1 MNASLW
7 LQRHRRSVLFLVL
20 LLAAGG
26 VLAAFK
32 LPVGLFPNV
41 SFPRVVVS
49 VDAGVRPTRQMVLQV
64 TQPLEEAIRR
74 VPGVVTVRSETSRG
88 SSDIY
93 VTFHWGS
100 NMGLAAVQVNEAA
113 NQVLPMLPPGTTIRS
128 KRMDPTVD
136 PIIAYSL
143 TSSTLSP
150 VQLYDLAQLELRPLL
165 SGVGGVGR
173 VQVQG
178 GQQEE
183 YHVIVDPARLQA
195 LDLSLGEVERTL
207 SGGNGVEAL
216 GHLEDRYKLLLALA
230 DSRLHDARQIG
241 DLVVRATPTGVVRLR
256 DVARVVRGTLPQW
269 TTVTADGKPAVLLNI
284 YQQPGGN
291 SVKIARDVRQLLAST
306 PLPAGVHLANWY
318 DQSQLVIDS
327 ALSVRD
333 AILIGVVL
341 AGLVLLLFLRSL
353 KITLIAMV
361 TVPAVLAATV
371 VLLYALG
378 MSFNIM
384 TLGGMAAAVGLVID
398 DAIVMSEHI
407 VRRLGEGEA
416 GAPGRPLRH
425 GGVMRAAMEY
435 FQPLAGSS
443 ASTVVIFLP
452 LAFLSGITG
461 AFFKALALTMA
472 ASLVISF
479 FVSWLAVPLLA
490 DRLLS
495 AGDIERERSREHGR
509 VLGAFQRVYA
519 RVLRALLRRP
529 WMALLG
535 VVPLLVVGGAAYLSV
550 GSGFLPRMDEGGFVL
565 DYLTPPGTSLA
576 ETDRLLAQIEH
587 ILRTTPQVQT
597 FSRRT
602 GLQLGGGI
610 THANEGDFF
619 VRLKPLPREPIWQV
633 ERQVRARIH
642 AEVPGIDIDT
652 AQLMQDLIGDLT
664 AVPQPVEIKIFDDNP
679 RQLAALAHK
688 TAAAISRVRGIV
700 EVRSGIVVAG
710 DALDIRLD
718 PTRLALEGVDARQV
732 QSHLAALIGGSVATQ
747 IEQGP
752 KMVGVRVW
760 DSARLRRTPQDIAA
774 LPLRAPDGRVFSLG
788 DVARVSVLTGQPEI
802 IRENLKRMAAVTARI
817 SGRDLGSTVAAVK
830 QIIDAPGFYPTG
842 VYIRLGGLYKQQQI
856 AFKGLLQVLAAA
868 VLLVFLLLLF
878 LYERMRVALS
888 ILAMPLFALPAVFVG
903 LWIGGI
909 ELNISAMMGMTMIV
923 GIVTEVAIFYFSE
936 VQELQQA
943 HPDMA
948 LHEAL
953 VQAGVNRM
961 RPIAMTTIAAILTLL
976 PLALAIGQGSAM
988 QQPLAVAI
996 IAGLSVQLPLVL
1008 LLMPTLFA
1016 LLRGSLASEALPPA
1030 PEDEAHAHPAG

>member
-26 VLAAFK
+26 ILAAFK
-32 LPVGLFPNV
+32 LPVGLFPDV

-150 VQLYDLAQLELRPLL
+150 VQLYDLAQLDLRPLL

-195 LDLSLGEVERTL
+195 LNLSLGDVERTL

-241 DLVVRATPTGVVRLR
+241 ELVLRATPAGVVRLR
-256 DVARVVRGTLPQW
+256 DVATVVRGTLPQW

-306 PLPAGVHLANWY
+306 TLPAGVHLANWY

-407 VRRLGEGEA
+407 VRRLGEGEP
-416 GAPGRPLRH
+416 GAAGRPVRH

-443 ASTVVIFLP
+443 ASTVVIFIP

-495 AGDIERERSREHGR
+495 ARDIERERSREHGR

-519 RVLRALLRRP
+519 RVLRGLLRRP

-535 VVPLLVVGGAAYLSV
+535 VIPLLVVGGAAYFSV

-633 ERQVRARIH
+633 EQQVRARIH
-642 AEVPGIDIDT
+642 AQVPGIDIDT

-688 TAAAISRVRGIV
+688 TAAAISKVQGIV

-710 DALDIRLD
+710 DALDIHLD

-732 QSHLAALIGGSVATQ
+732 QSQLAALIGGSVATQ

-774 LPLRAPDGRVFSLG
+774 LPLRAPDGRVFRLG
-788 DVARVSVLTGQPEI
+788 DVAEVSVLTGQPEV

-830 QIIDAPGFYPTG
+830 RIIDAPGFYPTG

-936 VQELQQA
+936 VQELQAA

-948 LHEAL
+948 LHDAL

-996 IAGLSVQLPLVL
+996 IAGLAVQLPLVL

-1016 LLRGSLASEALPPA
+1016 LLRGSLASEAGTTVQ
-1030 PEDEAHAHPAG
+1030 EDEAHAHPAG

>member
-26 VLAAFK
+26 ILAAFK

-143 TSSTLSP
+143 TSNTLSP
-150 VQLYDLAQLELRPLL
+150 VQLYDLAQLDLRPLL
-165 SGVGGVGR
+165 SGVEGVGR

-195 LDLSLGEVERTL
+195 LNLSLGEVERTL
-207 SGGNGVEAL
+207 SGGNGVKAL

-241 DLVVRATPTGVVRLR
+241 DLVLRATPAGVVRLR
-256 DVARVVRGTLPQW
+256 DVATVVRGTLPQW

-306 PLPAGVHLANWY
+306 QLPAGVHLANWY
-318 DQSQLVIDS
+318 DQSRLVIDS

-416 GAPGRPLRH
+416 GAPGRPVRH

-443 ASTVVIFLP
+443 ASTVVIFIP

-495 AGDIERERSREHGR
+495 ARDIERERSREHGR
-509 VLGAFQRVYA
+509 VLGTFQRVYA
-519 RVLRALLRRP
+519 RLLRALLRRP

-633 ERQVRARIH
+633 EKQVRARIH

-679 RQLAALAHK
+679 RQLAVLAHK
-688 TAAAISRVRGIV
+688 TAAAISRVQGIV

-710 DALDIRLD
+710 DALDIHLD

-732 QSHLAALIGGSVATQ
+732 QSQLAALIGGSVATQ

-774 LPLRAPDGRVFSLG
+774 LPLRAPDGRMFRLG
-788 DVARVSVLTGQPEI
+788 DVAEVSVLTGQPEV

-830 QIIDAPGFYPTG
+830 KIIDAPGFYPTG

-943 HPDMA
+943 HPDME
-948 LHEAL
+948 LREAL

-996 IAGLSVQLPLVL
+996 IAGLAVQLPLVL

-1016 LLRGSLASEALPPA
+1016 LLRGSLASEAGPPTQ
-1030 PEDEAHAHPAG
+1030 EDEHHAHPAG